1 MGDAFKVLG
10 EHLVSVT
17 LPIMLGIII
26 LILTYIR
33 WLSKKR

>member
-1 MGDAFKVLG
+1 MGDAFKYLA
-10 EHLVSVT
+10 EHLLKVS